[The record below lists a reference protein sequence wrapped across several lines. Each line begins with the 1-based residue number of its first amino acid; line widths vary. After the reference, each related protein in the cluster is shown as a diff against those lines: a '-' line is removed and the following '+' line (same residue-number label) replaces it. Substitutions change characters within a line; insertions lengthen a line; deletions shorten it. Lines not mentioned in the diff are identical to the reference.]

1 LDNLSTAL
9 SDYLKILLKIY
20 ELFNA
25 GRKIKRKKVQKKAW
39 TTPERNAALETFK
52 KHIRRG
58 VLPKKNECLKF
69 LKDNRTLVN
78 KDRSWTNVKD
88 YVRNYA
94 EKRK

>member
-1 LDNLSTAL
+1 
-9 SDYLKILLKIY
+9 
-20 ELFNA
+20 LFNA

-69 LKDNRTLVN
+69 LKDNQTLVN